1 MDGPSS
7 LQRRLKDTLQNP
19 ALHCLPVR
27 QGPSFG
33 NTELWHTSSLLG
45 LLNAAQPTDTFIS
58 QQVHCARLKMKLS
71 KSTPGSPS
79 LAELP
84 GKAGS
89 PQGCTDLSDELSVMG
104 ISVRA
109 RCL

>member
-7 LQRRLKDTLQNP
+7 LQRWLKDTLQNP

-33 NTELWHTSSLLG
+33 NTGSWHTSSLLG
-45 LLNAAQPTDTFIS
+45 FLNAVQPTDTFIS
-58 QQVHCARLKMKLS
+58 QQVHCARLKTKLS
-71 KSTPGSPS
+71 ESTPGSPS
-79 LAELP
+79 LAEWP

-89 PQGCTDLSDELSVMG
+89 PQGCADLSDELSVMG

-109 RCL
+109 HCL